1 MAKKQEK
8 KPESHIC
15 YLCDKS
21 IEPDEALQVI
31 RDTTREITDAM
42 KGVWV

>member
-21 IEPDEALQVI
+21 IEPDEKYDSCGVHEEG
-31 RDTTREITDAM
+31 DTE
-42 KGVWV
+42 K